1 MKNTIRTSAFCAFFA
16 SLTGFAFAGDKEI
29 TYRVDFG
36 GYQFNQESAPST
48 HAEGGLM
55 GIGYTL
61 SDVKGYWGDNISLS
75 AVTSVTSDNF
85 KTDLKLGLSSPQK
98 MEYTRYSVGYA
109 RSIENVFVAPVSLGI
124 SYSSDI
130 LKLKE
135 SSLGAYDKIKTDVV
149 NVDFSVFSHK
159 LDNPYVYWSAT
170 LSVPV
175 WKNQTYK
182 NYDGAVSV
190 QPTGKVVVGHVFNRN
205 VFVEMS
211 YQKQLINNQNSVI
224 VGAVTYNLPKTT
236 TETTLLSFGYVF

>member
-1 MKNTIRTSAFCAFFA
+1 MNNIIKTSAFCIFFA
-16 SLTGFAFAGDKEI
+16 GLTSLSFAGNKEI

-75 AVTSVTSDNF
+75 AVTSVTSNNF
-85 KTDLKLGLSSPQK
+85 KTDLKLGLASPQK
-98 MEYTRYSVGYA
+98 MEYTRYNVGYA
-109 RSIENVFVAPVSLGI
+109 RSIENVFVVPVSLGL

-130 LKLKE
+130 FKLKE

-149 NVDFSVFSHK
+149 SVDFSVFSHK

-175 WKNQTYK
+175 WNNQTYK
-182 NYDGAVSV
+182 GFDDSVSV
-190 QPTGKVVVGHVFNRN
+190 QPTGKLIVGHVFNRN

-211 YQKQLINNQNSVI
+211 YQKQIINKQDSVT
-224 VGAVTYNLPKTT
+224 VGTATYNLPKTT
-236 TETTLLSFGYVF
+236 TETALLSVGYVF